1 MHPFRSLPSVD
12 ALVTTVVPLTT
23 APRSVVVT
31 MSRTVLADIRTQ
43 GDVPDTA
50 TCVARVVHAL
60 EQLCTPTLRPVL
72 NGTGVLLQTNLGRAP
87 LSVAARTAMQTAAGS
102 ASIEYDLARGSR
114 GERNR
119 HLSPLL
125 AHLTGA
131 EGGIA
136 VNNTAAA
143 VLLIL
148 TALGAG
154 REVIVSRGEAVEI
167 GGGFRIPDVLRQ
179 SGATLVEVGTTN
191 RTYVRDYE
199 AAINERTAM
208 ILCVHTSNF
217 RQLGFVHTPDK
228 RELADLAHRHGIL
241 LVDDVGSGSLIDVTT
256 YGLTA
261 EPRVPENVAAGADLV
276 CFSGDKLLGG
286 PQAGLIVG
294 KNSVL
299 QRLAKHPLMRA
310 LRLDKV
316 AIAGIHATLLA
327 YVMQHAEAEIPI
339 WQMISSPLNS
349 LSERA
354 HDLQH
359 HLGAPWEVRPAT
371 STIGGGALPTDT
383 LPSWAIV
390 LPCAQP
396 DAVAAH
402 ARGLAPALVGRV
414 QDHAFWI
421 DLRSILPSDDPLVL
435 DACRHLSSDTDAV
448 RIDASAPLKNDHM

>member
-12 ALVTTVVPLTT
+12 ALVTTVAPLTA
-23 APRSVVVT
+23 APRSMVVS

-43 GDVPDTA
+43 GVVPDMA
-50 TCVARVVHAL
+50 TCVARIVHAL
-60 EQLCTPTLRPVL
+60 DVLCTPTLRPVL

-87 LSVAARTAMQTAAGS
+87 LSIAAQTAMQAAAGS
-102 ASIEYDLARGSR
+102 ASIEYDLVHGRR

-131 EGGIA
+131 EGGVA

-148 TALGAG
+148 TALAAG

-199 AAINERTAM
+199 AAITDRTAM

-228 RELADLAHRHGIL
+228 RELAALAQRHGIV
-241 LVDDVGSGSLIDVTT
+241 LVDDIGSGSLIDVTA

-261 EPRVPENVAAGADLV
+261 EPCVPETVAAGADLV

-299 QRLAKHPLMRA
+299 QRLSAHPLMRA
-310 LRLDKV
+310 VRLDKMS
-316 AIAGIHATLLA
+316 IAGIHATLLA

-339 WQMISSPLNS
+339 WQMISTPRNT

-354 HDLQH
+354 HMLQQQ
-359 HLGAPWEVRPAT
+359 LGSPWEVRAST

-383 LPSWAIV
+383 LASWAIV
-390 LPCAQP
+390 LPCTHP

-402 ARGLAPALVGRV
+402 ARRSSPALVGRV
-414 QDHAFWI
+414 HDDAFWI
-421 DLRSILPSDDPLVL
+421 DMRSILPSDDPHVV
-435 DACRHLSSDTDAV
+435 AICRHLTPREAA
-448 RIDASAPLKNDHM
+448 I

>member
-1 MHPFRSLPSVD
+1 
-12 ALVTTVVPLTT
+12 VV
-23 APRSVVVT
+23 SIC
-31 MSRTVLADIRTQ
+31 RTVLADIRAQ
-43 GDVPDTA
+43 GVVPDTA
-50 TCVARVVHAL
+50 TCVARVVQAL
-60 EQLCTPTLRPVL
+60 EQLCTPTLRTVL

-87 LSVAARTAMQTAAGS
+87 LSVAARTAMQAAAGS
-102 ASIEYDLARGSR
+102 ASIEYDLVRGSR

-191 RTYVRDYE
+191 RTYVRDY
-199 AAINERTAM
+199 ADAITERTAM

-217 RQLGFVHTPDK
+217 RQLGFVHKPDK
-228 RELADLAHRHGIL
+228 RELADLAHQHGIL
-241 LVDDVGSGSLIDVTT
+241 LVDDIGSGSLIDVTT

-261 EPRVPENVAAGADLV
+261 EPRVPDTVAAGADLV
-276 CFSGDKLLGG
+276 CFSADKLLGG

-310 LRLDKV
+310 LRLDKI

-339 WQMISSPLNS
+339 WQMISAPLNS
-349 LSERA
+349 LEQRA
-354 HDLQH
+354 QMLQH
-359 HLGAPWEVRPAT
+359 RLGAPWQVRSAT

-390 LPCAQP
+390 LPCAHP

-402 ARGLAPALVGRV
+402 ARRLTPALIGRV
-414 QDHAFWI
+414 QDDAFWI
-421 DLRSILPSDDPLVL
+421 DMRSILPADDPHVL
-435 DACRHLSSDTDAV
+435 DSCRTLASPTDAV
-448 RIDASAPLKNDHM
+448 RSDAS